1 MSVLDR
7 EADENRIYREIN
19 DFLGAIAYIKQRD
32 PSTHIGAM
40 GYSMGAAVT
49 LMGAARTQDVEAVV
63 ADSAF
68 ASSWSA
74 VELAVHRAFR
84 LRSRLPGWLL
94 TLLYS
99 TTDLLLWWRAGY
111 RFHQVEPYQEVAK
124 IAPRPLLFIHGTNDA
139 IVSLDNAMR
148 LYEAAHFPK
157 YLWLIE
163 GARHTKG
170 YLVDRPAYHQH
181 VLTFFEYALSK
192 ASKLRHIW
200 QGSGHQPPFFLPF
213 SSNEINNAEEIENLP
228 TRLPEGESSDFAQ
241 STRKVLKT
249 SRQKDNN
256 HPVPPELMQS
266 SSGGFHEPRKKERYE
281 VSHRPGTLWLA
292 YGRLAYRWRWFIVIL
307 WALVLLTAVPF
318 ARSVPSVLHNRGY
331 TIPTSESIQVSDILA
346 TTFHQPTTLVLVVFQ
361 SVNTPVADPAYQHE
375 LEAFL
380 KRMKTFPHVVSATQ
394 GEIGRDK
401 RSTFVALG
409 FDQDQDTVASHIPDL
424 RQMLATQQQLG
435 LLGHF

>member
-1 MSVLDR
+1 MFLTVGGVVFLVRTFFPSHIVPLLFLLAGGLVIGNGGFLLLGGFSSYIVYRLIRPQRHAAPYPDLERTLNLPVERLAFSSLQGGHQVHGFYIPRKGSTTTIVLSPGYRRGLKDIL
-7 EADENRIYREIN
+7 EMCKPLWDAGHHVLAFEYHGHGGVVGVPITLGYREVN

-99 TTDLLLWWRAGY
+99 ATDLLLWWRAGY
-111 RFHQVEPYQEVAK
+111 RFHQVEPYQDVAK
-124 IAPRPLLFIHGTNDA
+124 IAPRPLLFIHGTNDK
-139 IVSLDNAMR
+139 IVSPDNATR

-163 GARHTKG
+163 GGRHTKG
-170 YLVDRPAYHQH
+170 YLVDRPTYHRR

-192 ASKLRHIW
+192 ATKLQHIR

-213 SSNEINNAEEIENLP
+213 SSVK
-228 TRLPEGESSDFAQ
+228 
-241 STRKVLKT
+241 ST
-249 SRQKDNN
+249 
-256 HPVPPELMQS
+256 M
-266 SSGGFHEPRKKERYE
+266 PRK
-281 VSHRPGTLWLA
+281 
-292 YGRLAYRWRWFIVIL
+292 
-307 WALVLLTAVPF
+307 
-318 ARSVPSVLHNRGY
+318 
-331 TIPTSESIQVSDILA
+331 
-346 TTFHQPTTLVLVVFQ
+346 
-361 SVNTPVADPAYQHE
+361 
-375 LEAFL
+375 
-380 KRMKTFPHVVSATQ
+380 
-394 GEIGRDK
+394 
-401 RSTFVALG
+401 
-409 FDQDQDTVASHIPDL
+409 
-424 RQMLATQQQLG
+424 
-435 LLGHF
+435 